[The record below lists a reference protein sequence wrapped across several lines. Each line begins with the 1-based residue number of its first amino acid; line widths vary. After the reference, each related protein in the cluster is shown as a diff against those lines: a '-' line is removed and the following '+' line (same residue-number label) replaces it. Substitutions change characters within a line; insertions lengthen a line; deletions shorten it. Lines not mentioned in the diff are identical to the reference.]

1 MKVQKR
7 NSTLVDFDKSS
18 IIRAVENAMLETK
31 DGVDTKLSYDIANK
45 IESIGLELYSVENI
59 QDFVEDML
67 MESNR
72 KDVAKRYIIYRNQR
86 DKTRKNKV
94 KGLLSEEFIS
104 KYKHLPSPMNQLGS
118 FVYYRT
124 YSRYLPEEQRREYW
138 WETVKRAVEYNC
150 GLVPTSREEAEKLYD
165 NMFYLRQFLSGR
177 TLYIGGTL
185 VSEKFPTSNYNCS
198 FAVIDNFEAFK
209 DAFYL
214 LMIGSGFGFRIL
226 KDDVAKLPRVKTNV
240 EVIHK
245 AYSSVSRDKRE
256 DSTSIQ
262 FTNNNMVKI
271 IVGDSKGGW
280 VQALDYFLKM
290 LWDKDFIDIKTIVF
304 DYDNV
309 RPKGERLKT
318 FGGTASGYESLKS
331 MFAKVDKI
339 IKKEGTNQVQEK
351 IKLKP
356 INCMD
361 ILNAIGENVVIGGV
375 RRCLPK
381 GSLVHTENGL
391 IPIEQVKIND
401 MVMTSKGYAPVT
413 DWVYQGVQEL
423 LTINTQMGEF
433 KCTPKHKIAIMNNV
447 NSYEWIYAKDLKE
460 NDRMVFVSK
469 TIDGIKTELPEYH
482 HVRDIHDTTSVDI
495 VIPELNEDTAWFLGY
510 LHGNGHVSKRAVSV
524 SIPSTKPN
532 IREKVYKIFESF
544 GIIAHD
550 KPTKGKWFNVE
561 AKSTQLAEYLSQY
574 KKPNVEIIIPNIILQ
589 GEINIRESYL
599 TGLYDADG
607 STKNHPV
614 IALSSVYPNFTK
626 QVQSLFSSIGIP
638 SRFKLK
644 RKTKGKWKD
653 LYNLLVIGEKAKK
666 DFECRIAIK
675 SLKYENCCKTNRSQN
690 DYGYPADWVKNMKT
704 SKIWNKDSRQMT
716 VSTFERISGEN
727 QELIPVEVLSISY
740 NKELQETYDIS
751 VESTK
756 EFVCEGML
764 VHNTSEI
771 SLIGSDD
778 EECIKAKSNLYKQ
791 SPINGKWEIDTE
803 LSHRQMSNNS
813 IYYKEKP
820 SREQIHWQIEQM
832 RYSGEPAFVNEIAGN
847 KRRPNF
853 NGVNPCFTGDMNLL
867 TSDGYRT
874 FKELDGKE
882 VSIVNLNGDVS
893 NGKVWCN
900 GEKDI
905 VEVQLSNNRIIKC
918 TPDHILMLDNG
929 KECEAKDCLNKELS
943 AYYGKNPT
951 VISINILEK
960 QKVYDFSEPE
970 TNWGIVENVVAHN
983 CAEIL
988 LDSCGLCNL
997 TTVNVFAFVIDGL
1010 LDIKSLLEAQRL
1022 SARSGYRMTCVELEL
1037 PKWDAVQKRDRL
1049 TGCSL
1054 TGWQDMVN
1062 ATGINKIEEAE
1073 LLRKLRQTAHDEI
1086 NTYAKELGLPVSL
1099 LITTV
1104 KPEGTLS
1111 KIPGVSSGVHYSQ
1124 APWYIIRVRIN
1135 AHDPLVK
1142 VCEELNYPIFPEN
1155 GQEWE
1160 TCTTKVI
1167 EFPVKSPIGKTKF
1180 DVSAIEQLEDYK
1192 MFMDNYVDHNA
1203 SITVTVRDNEWEQ
1216 VEDWIWNN
1224 WDDVVAVSFLSL
1236 SDSFYQLMPQEA
1248 ITEKEYNK
1256 RVSEMKT
1263 FIPSL
1268 ISKYELVETEF
1279 DIGNDGECSSGV
1291 CPIR

>member
-1 MKVQKR
+1 LKVQKR
-7 NSTLVDFDKSS
+7 NSTLVEFDKNS
-18 IIRAVENAMLETK
+18 IIRAIEKAMLETK
-31 DGVDTKLSYDIANK
+31 EGIDTKLSHDIANK
-45 IESIGLELYSVENI
+45 IESIGLDIFSVEDI
-59 QDFVEDML
+59 QNFVEDML

-86 DKTRKNKV
+86 DKVRKNKI

-104 KYKHLPSPMNQLGS
+104 KYKHLPSPMTQLGS

-150 GLVPTSREEAEKLYD
+150 SLVPTNKEEAEKLYD
-165 NMFYLRQFLSGR
+165 NIFYLRQFLSGR

-226 KDDVAKLPRVKTNV
+226 KDDVSKLPRVKTNV

-245 AYSSVSRDKRE
+245 DYSSVPSTKRE

-262 FTNNNMVKI
+262 FTNNDMVKI

-280 VQALDYFLKM
+280 VQALDYFLRM

-304 DYDNV
+304 VYDHV

-339 IKKEGTNQVQEK
+339 IKKEGLSQEQDR

-375 RRCLPK
+375 RR
-381 GSLVHTENGL
+381 
-391 IPIEQVKIND
+391 
-401 MVMTSKGYAPVT
+401 
-413 DWVYQGVQEL
+413 
-423 LTINTQMGEF
+423 
-433 KCTPKHKIAIMNNV
+433 
-447 NSYEWIYAKDLKE
+447 
-460 NDRMVFVSK
+460 
-469 TIDGIKTELPEYH
+469 
-482 HVRDIHDTTSVDI
+482 
-495 VIPELNEDTAWFLGY
+495 
-510 LHGNGHVSKRAVSV
+510 
-524 SIPSTKPN
+524 
-532 IREKVYKIFESF
+532 
-544 GIIAHD
+544 
-550 KPTKGKWFNVE
+550 
-561 AKSTQLAEYLSQY
+561 
-574 KKPNVEIIIPNIILQ
+574 
-589 GEINIRESYL
+589 
-599 TGLYDADG
+599 
-607 STKNHPV
+607 
-614 IALSSVYPNFTK
+614 
-626 QVQSLFSSIGIP
+626 
-638 SRFKLK
+638 
-644 RKTKGKWKD
+644 
-653 LYNLLVIGEKAKK
+653 
-666 DFECRIAIK
+666 
-675 SLKYENCCKTNRSQN
+675 
-690 DYGYPADWVKNMKT
+690 
-704 SKIWNKDSRQMT
+704 
-716 VSTFERISGEN
+716 
-727 QELIPVEVLSISY
+727 
-740 NKELQETYDIS
+740 
-751 VESTK
+751 
-756 EFVCEGML
+756 
-764 VHNTSEI
+764 TSEI

-778 EECIKAKSNLYKQ
+778 EECIKAKSNLYTQ

-867 TSDGYRT
+867 TSAGYRT
-874 FKELDGKE
+874 FEELNGKE
-882 VSIVNLNGDVS
+882 VSIVNLNGDIS

-918 TPDHILMLDNG
+918 TPDHILMLDSG
-929 KECEAKDCLNKELS
+929 KECEAKDSLNKDLS

-997 TTVNVFAFVIDGL
+997 TTVNVFAFVIDGI
-1010 LDIKSLLEAQRL
+1010 LDIEALLEAQRL

-1062 ATGINKIEEAE
+1062 ATRMTKIEEAE
-1073 LLRKLRQTAHDEI
+1073 LLRKLRKVAHDTI
-1086 NTYAKELGLPVSL
+1086 NTYAQELGLPVSL

-1155 GQEWE
+1155 GQDIE

-1203 SITVTVRDNEWEQ
+1203 SITVTVRDNEWNQ

-1224 WDDVVAVSFLSL
+1224 WEDVVAVSFLSL

-1248 ITEKEYNK
+1248 ITEGEYNK

-1279 DIGNDGECSSGV
+1279 DIGNDGCESGV
-1291 CPIR
+1291 CPVR

>member
-7 NSTLVDFDKSS
+7 NSTLVEFDKNS
-18 IIRAVENAMLETK
+18 IIRAIEKAMLETK
-31 DGVDTKLSYDIANK
+31 EGIDTKLSHDIANK
-45 IESIGLELYSVENI
+45 IESIGLDIFSVEDI
-59 QDFVEDML
+59 QNFVEDML

-86 DKTRKNKV
+86 DKVRKNKI

-104 KYKHLPSPMNQLGS
+104 KYKHLPSPMTQLGS

-150 GLVPTSREEAEKLYD
+150 SLVPTNKEEAEKLYD
-165 NMFYLRQFLSGR
+165 NIFYLRQFLSGR

-226 KDDVAKLPRVKTNV
+226 KDDVSKLPRVKTNV

-245 AYSSVSRDKRE
+245 DYSSVPSTKRE

-262 FTNNNMVKI
+262 FTNNDMVKI

-280 VQALDYFLKM
+280 VQALDYFLRM
-290 LWDKDFIDIKTIVF
+290 LWDKDFVDIKTIVF
-304 DYDNV
+304 NYDNV

-339 IKKEGTNQVQEK
+339 IKKEGLSQEQDR

-375 RRCLPK
+375 RR
-381 GSLVHTENGL
+381 
-391 IPIEQVKIND
+391 
-401 MVMTSKGYAPVT
+401 
-413 DWVYQGVQEL
+413 
-423 LTINTQMGEF
+423 
-433 KCTPKHKIAIMNNV
+433 
-447 NSYEWIYAKDLKE
+447 
-460 NDRMVFVSK
+460 
-469 TIDGIKTELPEYH
+469 
-482 HVRDIHDTTSVDI
+482 
-495 VIPELNEDTAWFLGY
+495 
-510 LHGNGHVSKRAVSV
+510 
-524 SIPSTKPN
+524 
-532 IREKVYKIFESF
+532 
-544 GIIAHD
+544 
-550 KPTKGKWFNVE
+550 
-561 AKSTQLAEYLSQY
+561 
-574 KKPNVEIIIPNIILQ
+574 
-589 GEINIRESYL
+589 
-599 TGLYDADG
+599 
-607 STKNHPV
+607 
-614 IALSSVYPNFTK
+614 
-626 QVQSLFSSIGIP
+626 
-638 SRFKLK
+638 
-644 RKTKGKWKD
+644 
-653 LYNLLVIGEKAKK
+653 
-666 DFECRIAIK
+666 
-675 SLKYENCCKTNRSQN
+675 
-690 DYGYPADWVKNMKT
+690 
-704 SKIWNKDSRQMT
+704 
-716 VSTFERISGEN
+716 
-727 QELIPVEVLSISY
+727 
-740 NKELQETYDIS
+740 
-751 VESTK
+751 
-756 EFVCEGML
+756 
-764 VHNTSEI
+764 TSEI

-778 EECIKAKSNLYKQ
+778 EECIKAKSNLYTQ

-867 TSDGYRT
+867 TSAGYRT
-874 FKELDGKE
+874 FEELNGKE
-882 VSIVNLNGDVS
+882 VSIVNLNGDIS

-918 TPDHILMLDNG
+918 TPDHILMLDSG
-929 KECEAKDCLNKELS
+929 KECEAKDSLNKDLS

-997 TTVNVFAFVIDGL
+997 TTVNVFAFVIDGI
-1010 LDIKSLLEAQRL
+1010 LDIEALLEAQRL

-1062 ATGINKIEEAE
+1062 ATRMTKIEEAE
-1073 LLRKLRQTAHDEI
+1073 LLRKLRKVAHDTI
-1086 NTYAKELGLPVSL
+1086 NTYAQELGLPVSL

-1155 GQEWE
+1155 GQDIE

-1203 SITVTVRDNEWEQ
+1203 SITVTVRDNEWNQ

-1224 WDDVVAVSFLSL
+1224 WEDVVAVSFLSL

-1248 ITEKEYNK
+1248 ITEGEYNK

-1279 DIGNDGECSSGV
+1279 DIGNDGCESGV
-1291 CPIR
+1291 CPVR